1 VDVNQIKIVTEIEFN
16 EIWQH
21 LRTAIA
27 HLSTEVVME
36 TADVIVIG
44 SGQGGVPLAADFAK
58 AEKNVVLFERDAL
71 GGSCINYGCTPSK
84 AFLAAAHAA
93 GRARLAAKLGIH
105 AQVEVDFPAVM
116 ERTRSIRS
124 QFNQGTKRRLDSSG
138 VRVVCAEAAFTGER
152 TVSGGGVTV
161 QAPIV
166 VINTGTSSTIPDI
179 PGLAETPYLTNRNFF
194 DLQQMPSRLLVV
206 GGGYIAL
213 ELGQGMARLGSQ
225 TKLIVRS
232 DRLLAQEES
241 DVSAVLLDAFK
252 QDGIGL
258 HLNTMVKEVAYTN
271 GVFTL
276 TLDNGEVIDGEALL
290 IATGRKPNTG
300 ALNSAVTGVELDA
313 QGFIKIDDQFQTTCP
328 GIYAIG
334 DVAKQ
339 PAFTHVSWED
349 YRRLKAI
356 LCCEQRTR
364 NDRVLGYA
372 VYTDPQVGRVGMT
385 LEQAQEQSIAAREVT
400 LPMAHIARSIEW
412 GHDLG
417 FYRMVIDTQTNLILG
432 ATLVG
437 YEAAELVH
445 VFLSLMEAK
454 ATWQLLEQSV
464 HIHPTY
470 GEALPSLARL
480 LIGEDM
486 PTCPNM

>member
-1 VDVNQIKIVTEIEFN
+1 
-16 EIWQH
+16 
-21 LRTAIA
+21 
-27 HLSTEVVME
+27 ME

-44 SGQGGVPLAADFAK
+44 SGQGGIPLAADFAK
-58 AEKNVVLFERDAL
+58 AGKKVVLFERDAL

-93 GRARLAAKLGIH
+93 GRARQAAKIGIH
-105 AQVEVDFPAVM
+105 AQVEVDFSAVM
-116 ERTRSIRS
+116 ERVRTIRS
-124 QFNQGTKRRLDSSG
+124 QFNQGTKRRLESAG
-138 VRVVCAEAAFTGER
+138 VRVVCAEASFTGER

-166 VINTGTSSTIPDI
+166 VINTGTSSTIPDF
-179 PGLAETPYLTNRNFF
+179 PGLAGTPYLTNRNFF
-194 DLQQMPSRLLVV
+194 DLQQIPPRLLVV

-225 TKLIVRS
+225 TELIMRS

-258 HLNTMVKEVAYTN
+258 HFNVTVQQVAYTN
-271 GVFTL
+271 SVFTL
-276 TLDNGEVIDGEALL
+276 TLNNGEVLDGEALL
-290 IATGRKPNTG
+290 IAIGRKPNTQ
-300 ALNSAVTGVELDA
+300 ALNTAVTGVELDA
-313 QGFIKIDDQFQTTCP
+313 QGFIKIDDQFQTTYS

-356 LCCEQRTR
+356 LCGEHRTR

-372 VYTDPQVGRVGMT
+372 VYTEPQVGRVGMT
-385 LEQAQEQSIAAREVT
+385 LEQAQKQGIAAREVT

-417 FYRMVIDTQTNLILG
+417 FYRMVIDTQTNSILG

-454 ATWQLLEQSV
+454 ATWQVLEQSV

-480 LIGEDM
+480 LVGDDM